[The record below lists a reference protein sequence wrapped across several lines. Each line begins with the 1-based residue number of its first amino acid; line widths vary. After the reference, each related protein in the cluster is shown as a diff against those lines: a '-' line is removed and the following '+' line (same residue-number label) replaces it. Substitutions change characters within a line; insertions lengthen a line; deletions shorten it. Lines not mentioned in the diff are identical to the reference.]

1 MGQRTYNPPTTRES
15 GQAAVEAALT
25 LPMVLFVILGTL
37 QLFMLLHARLL
48 AEYGVYRAVRA
59 GSLNHGDCTKMTDA
73 AVLSVLPA
81 IEKTDGPDQLATAFR
96 RHRNN
101 RYDNDGHTGQIIE
114 IWREAPLDSDVP
126 DPEDKLFDQPNR
138 LMRLEARMVFWYR
151 MKIPFADW
159 VMERMFLAQWN
170 LRPYGA
176 QNPLMETQKAKW
188 PDAPTTNLNQAHDPW
203 PGGPLDASLLGWEDQ
218 GHHLFPIEVNYSM
231 RMMTPAKKK
240 FWRGLQG
247 CPL

>member
-1 MGQRTYNPPTTRES
+1 MGHHTYNPPTTRES

-37 QLFMLLHARLL
+37 QLFMLLHGRLL
-48 AEYGVYRAVRA
+48 AEYAVYRAVRA
-59 GSLNHGDCTKMTDA
+59 GSLNHGDCAKMTDA

-151 MKIPFADW
+151 LKIPFADW

-203 PGGPLDASLLGWEDQ
+203 PGGPLDQSLLGWEDQ